1 MLVTPRDKWETVNAT
16 EQKYVPASDDQFEGF
31 TWVLNFSLAILVFM
45 GRQQTQK
52 EMTGMPD
59 S

>member
-1 MLVTPRDKWETVNAT
+1 MLQNKNT

-31 TWVLNFSLAILVFM
+31 TWVLNFSLAILVIM

-52 EMTGMPD
+52 EMTGVPD